1 MNCRILPLL
10 LVCYAHAFCAEVY
23 PNLNDPLEKLVY
35 GRPVEHYDEKAMR
48 EWEAAIAKF
57 SNAKDRIL
65 LLFERDYTQAKN
77 WEFLAC
83 PMAALA
89 KRSDLKSEDLDRI
102 EKEMRVVAE
111 QKNRSQLGSSLLSS
125 GVPLLV
131 IHPTPER
138 ESLVVRLARDEDW
151 SVVLAALRGLITMGS
166 KEAKTEIENAV
177 TRRRIPGKDQS
188 LDWMLSEVTTLLT
201 SLDLKGSASVNPTPL
216 VQPSAPKKA
225 PETKPDATPTS
236 EEPASSTPWSIIVV
250 LIVAAT
256 GLLWLLFKRRS
267 TPR

>member
-1 MNCRILPLL
+1 MNYRILPLL

-57 SNAKDRIL
+57 PNAKDRML

-77 WEFLAC
+77 WELLAF

-89 KRSDLKSEDLDRI
+89 KRPDLKSEDLDRI
-102 EKEMRVVAE
+102 EKEMRVVAG

-138 ESLVVRLARDEDW
+138 ESLVVRLARDDDW
-151 SVVLAALRGLITMGS
+151 SVALAALQGLVAMGS
-166 KEAKTEIENAV
+166 KKAKSEIENALR
-177 TRRRIPGKDQS
+177 RRRIPGKDQS
-188 LDWMLSEVTTLLT
+188 LDWILSEVTTLLH
-201 SLDLKGSASVNPTPL
+201 SYEVKPRPSVNSPSAVL
-216 VQPSAPKKA
+216 QPAPKKA
-225 PETKPDATPTS
+225 LTTLTTSTPS
-236 EEPASSTPWSIIVV
+236 EEPTSSTPWSIIVV
-250 LIVAAT
+250 LIFAAC
-256 GLLWLLFKRRS
+256 GLLWLVVKKRK
-267 TPR
+267 